1 MSSMLF
7 SEAFARWAGSV
18 AVSVLWQGALV
29 GLVVSLLLARTKSPR
44 ARHTLACL
52 GLLVMAALL
61 PVNFIGSASMGS
73 EAAVPARFATSDL
86 VTSPTDTAPLPG
98 SVPHQSALAT
108 APPAGAAAP
117 PSPSPA
123 AEREPRPRLT
133 AAQWYHY
140 SLPWL
145 GRVWAAGIL
154 LFALYDLAGLVV
166 IQRMRR
172 RSHEVGADIAALA
185 ERIKERM
192 GVKTRVRLRWLEGIS
207 SALLTGWIRVVIFLP
222 MSMAARVTPE
232 SLEAILAHEFAHI
245 RRWDPW
251 INALQRV
258 VELLLFFHP
267 VVWWLS
273 AQIRAEREFCCDEAV
288 LRVCPDRALY
298 VRALLTL
305 AESGRRREA
314 ITLSSHGGRLT
325 DRVRRILGRTQE
337 KEREQTMQGRS
348 FVALIA
354 LGIASLPFVTALV
367 SAVSGAQALTR
378 THPTV
383 SAGAVRGHG
392 LRPLGRQG
400 LPRQSVAARPQ
411 RRLDRPWRRAR

>member
-7 SEAFARWAGSV
+7 SEAFARLAGSV

-98 SVPHQSALAT
+98 SVAHQSALAT

-154 LFALYDLAGLVV
+154 LF
-166 IQRMRR
+166 
-172 RSHEVGADIAALA
+172 E
-185 ERIKERM
+185 
-192 GVKTRVRLRWLEGIS
+192 
-207 SALLTGWIRVVIFLP
+207 
-222 MSMAARVTPE
+222 
-232 SLEAILAHEFAHI
+232 
-245 RRWDPW
+245 
-251 INALQRV
+251 
-258 VELLLFFHP
+258 
-267 VVWWLS
+267 
-273 AQIRAEREFCCDEAV
+273 
-288 LRVCPDRALY
+288 
-298 VRALLTL
+298 
-305 AESGRRREA
+305 
-314 ITLSSHGGRLT
+314 
-325 DRVRRILGRTQE
+325 
-337 KEREQTMQGRS
+337 TMQGRS

-400 LPRQSVAARPQ
+400 LPRQSRGCPATTKAGPSLATRAVTCEY
-411 RRLDRPWRRAR
+411 RRGAW